1 MERGRLVRHNKRSAC
16 CKMPALNNAGW
27 NAKTCFSRL
36 KADEPS
42 ALRLLYNFME
52 QVELKFE
59 GEENRSGL
67 VAVGSY
73 LFDAARR
80 LGIEVQDECGR
91 RGECDSCALKITQ
104 GSELLSKPTAAET
117 TQLGEQ
123 RIKDGERLSCQTK
136 LEKAGEV
143 TVMITQKNEENKP
156 ETEEEKIKEF
166 RKEFE
171 ELPLEKKIASL
182 VELEVIALSDTFSFV
197 LNSPYLIAGKIV
209 DVMAEFGMKIE
220 NEDRKAKRP
229 EEHQEKENGA
239 SAKNAETSSKK
250 TDAKKKTAKK
260 TTTKKMSD
268 KESDTEDSAADAV

>member
-1 MERGRLVRHNKRSAC
+1 
-16 CKMPALNNAGW
+16 
-27 NAKTCFSRL
+27 
-36 KADEPS
+36 
-42 ALRLLYNFME
+42 ME

-91 RGECDSCALKITQ
+91 RGECDSCALKITR
-104 GSELLSKPTAAET
+104 GTELLSAPTAAEN

-136 LEKAGEV
+136 LEKAGEI

-156 ETEEEKIKEF
+156 ETEEEKISEF

-171 ELPLEKKIASL
+171 ELPLEKKISSL
-182 VELEVIALSDTFSFV
+182 VELEFIALSDTFSFI
-197 LNSPYLIAGKIV
+197 LNSPYLIAGKV
-209 DVMAEFGMKIE
+209 MDVMAEFGMKLE
-220 NEDRKAKRP
+220 NEDRNAKRP
-229 EEHQEKENGA
+229 QEHKEKENGA
-239 SAKNAETSSKK
+239 SAEKNEG
-250 TDAKKKTAKK
+250 KKKTAKK
-260 TTTKKMSD
+260 TAAKKSSV
-268 KESDTEDSAADAV
+268 KESDEPDVVEEAV

>member
-1 MERGRLVRHNKRSAC
+1 
-16 CKMPALNNAGW
+16 
-27 NAKTCFSRL
+27 
-36 KADEPS
+36 
-42 ALRLLYNFME
+42 ME

-80 LGIEVQDECGR
+80 LGIEVPAECER
-91 RGECDSCALKITQ
+91 RGECDSCALKITR
-104 GSELLSKPTAAET
+104 GIELLSAPTTAEN

-136 LEKAGEV
+136 LEKAGEIAI
-143 TVMITQKNEENKP
+143 MITQKNEENKP
-156 ETEEEKIKEF
+156 ETEEEKINEF

-182 VELEVIALSDTFSFV
+182 VELEVIALGDTFSFI
-197 LNSPYLIAGKIV
+197 LNSPYLIAGKV
-209 DVMAEFGMKIE
+209 MDVMAEFGLKLE

-229 EEHQEKENGA
+229 EEHKEKENGA
-239 SAKNAETSSKK
+239 SAKKSSEQTESKAK
-250 TDAKKKTAKK
+250 GAAKKKPAKK
-260 TTTKKMSD
+260 TTAKKASD
-268 KESDTEDSAADAV
+268 DESGKEESVVDAV

>member
-1 MERGRLVRHNKRSAC
+1 
-16 CKMPALNNAGW
+16 
-27 NAKTCFSRL
+27 
-36 KADEPS
+36 
-42 ALRLLYNFME
+42 ME

-67 VAVGSY
+67 VAVGTY

-104 GSELLSKPTAAET
+104 GMELLSTPTAAEN

-123 RIKDGERLSCQTK
+123 RIKDGERLSCQTI
-136 LEKAGEV
+136 LEKAGEI

-156 ETEEEKIKEF
+156 ETEEEKINEF

-171 ELPLEKKIASL
+171 GLPLEKKISSL
-182 VELEVIALSDTFSFV
+182 VELEVIALSDTFSFI
-197 LNSPYLIAGKIV
+197 LNSPYLIAGKV
-209 DVMAEFGMKIE
+209 MDVMAEFGMKLE

-229 EEHQEKENGA
+229 EEHKEKENGA
-239 SAKNAETSSKK
+239 SAKASAKKAETSSEK
-250 TDAKKKTAKK
+250 TDGKKKTAKK
-260 TTTKKMSD
+260 TTAKKGSNE
-268 KESDTEDSAADAV
+268 KSGEEDSVVDAV

>member
-1 MERGRLVRHNKRSAC
+1 
-16 CKMPALNNAGW
+16 
-27 NAKTCFSRL
+27 
-36 KADEPS
+36 
-42 ALRLLYNFME
+42 ME

-80 LGIEVQDECGR
+80 LGIEVKDECGR
-91 RGECDSCALKITQ
+91 RGECDSCVLKITQ
-104 GSELLSKPTAAET
+104 GTKLMSTPTAAEN

-143 TVMITQKNEENKP
+143 TIMITQKSEENKP
-156 ETEEEKIKEF
+156 ETEEEKINEF

-171 ELPLEKKIASL
+171 DLPLEKKIASL
-182 VELEVIALSDTFSFV
+182 VELEVIALRDTFSLV
-197 LNSPYLIAGKIV
+197 LNSPYLVAGKIM

-229 EEHQEKENGA
+229 EEHKEKKNGA
-239 SAKNAETSSKK
+239 AAETSSKK
-250 TDAKKKTAKK
+250 TDTKKKTAKK
-260 TTTKKMSD
+260 TTAKKVSDEESD
-268 KESDTEDSAADAV
+268 KEDSVADAI

>member
-1 MERGRLVRHNKRSAC
+1 
-16 CKMPALNNAGW
+16 
-27 NAKTCFSRL
+27 
-36 KADEPS
+36 
-42 ALRLLYNFME
+42 ME

-80 LGIEVQDECGR
+80 LGIEVKDECGR

-104 GSELLSKPTAAET
+104 GAELLSTPTAAEN

-136 LEKAGEV
+136 LEKVGEI
-143 TVMITQKNEENKP
+143 TIMITQKNEENKP
-156 ETEEEKIKEF
+156 ETEEEKINEF

-171 ELPLEKKIASL
+171 DLPLEKKIASL
-182 VELEVIALSDTFSFV
+182 VELEVIALRDTFSLV
-197 LNSPYLIAGKIV
+197 LNSPYLVAGKIM

-229 EEHQEKENGA
+229 EEHKEKENGA
-239 SAKNAETSSKK
+239 SAKKSSEEAESKTK
-250 TDAKKKTAKK
+250 SEDKKKTAKK
-260 TTTKKMSD
+260 TTAKKVSD
-268 KESDTEDSAADAV
+268 EKADDKDSVVDAV